1 MAKAQ
6 VKTIIC
12 YQSFCSSPFKI
23 YHRCN
28 YSELMYSIL
37 KRTRCTMVTNQI
49 LLSLTLAIAAMFF
62 LWKQTFMANGSNIV
76 SLIRYNHGSLSSIK
90 KSLSRCQGPT
100 PIESRTFGVLVLP
113 KKCIML
119 GSNTKSLCIPPKV
132 VILLHCKHQ
141 TSLLISKHLPLA
153 LSRSTTMV
161 SASATSLASAWEL
174 WTVGRCVSRG
184 IPNGKMCGQTNFH
197 I

>member
-1 MAKAQ
+1 M
-6 VKTIIC
+6 
-12 YQSFCSSPFKI
+12 
-23 YHRCN
+23 YHGH
-28 YSELMYSIL
+28 
-37 KRTRCTMVTNQI
+37 K
-49 LLSLTLAIAAMFF
+49 
-62 LWKQTFMANGSNIV
+62 SNLIV
-76 SLIRYNHGSLSSIK
+76 SYLGYSGYVFSMETNFHGKWQQHRIINTTWYNHGSLSSIK
-90 KSLSRCQGPT
+90 KSQSRCQGPT
-100 PIESRTFGVLVLP
+100 PIESRTFGFLVLP